1 MKNKTIRTVSLS
13 LLLMVLA
20 WSVELHA
27 RTVSHAPESLDKLD
41 ARWAWAVESS
51 AKIRG
56 QKGFYI
62 GYSIQRMMGEHSY
75 MCSGYHPDR
84 SGEPTLNEVIY
95 GKKSPLSKLS
105 GEKTIAEMAE
115 AALKRVRTH
124 KRAEKKV
131 LKEVAIMFYFDNK
144 AKPPLGCKDI
154 KINNLE
160 LPTDLEDGP
169 ILWLGKA
176 EYDQSIALLENSY
189 NRLKRTASTTL
200 KRRILT
206 AVGIH
211 GDTPRA
217 FPFLKTVLTG
227 NEPEEVREHA
237 AFWIGEQQSPEAA
250 KLLIDTASNDRSE
263 EVREKAVFGL
273 YRIRL
278 KEADD
283 ALIHLAKHEK
293 NRSVRK
299 KAIFWLG
306 QKAVKRSAEV
316 LTDVVNDDK
325 DRSIQKTAIFALSQL
340 SDNKG
345 LGALIKIA
353 KTHKS
358 LDVRKKAIFWLSQSE
373 DPRALNTII
382 EILEK

>member
-1 MKNKTIRTVSLS
+1 MKNKTIQTVSLS

-27 RTVSHAPESLDKLD
+27 RTVTHAPESLDKLD
-41 ARWAWAVESS
+41 AGWAWAVESS
-51 AKIRG
+51 AKIKG

-75 MCSGYHPDR
+75 IR
-84 SGEPTLNEVIY
+84 SGCDSHSSDEPTLNEIIY
-95 GKKSPLSKLS
+95 GKKSPLSRLPR
-105 GEKTIAEMAE
+105 GKTIAEMAE
-115 AALKRVRTH
+115 AALKRVRAH
-124 KRAEKKV
+124 KGPEKKV
-131 LKEVAIMFYFDNK
+131 LKEVAIMFYSDTK

-160 LPTDLEDGP
+160 LPMDLEDGP

-176 EYDQSIALLENSY
+176 EYDQSIALLENFY
-189 NRLKRTASTTL
+189 NRFKKTASTDF
-200 KRRILT
+200 KEDILT

-227 NEPEEVREHA
+227 NEPEEVREQA

-250 KLLIDTASNDRSE
+250 KLLLDTASNDRSE
-263 EVREKAVFGL
+263 EVREKAVFSL
-273 YRIRL
+273 YRIRR

-306 QKAVKRSAEV
+306 QKAVKRSAEI
-316 LTDVVNDDK
+316 LTDVVNDEK
-325 DRSIQKTAIFALSQL
+325 DRSIQKAAIFALSQL
-340 SDNKG
+340 SNNKG
-345 LGALIKIA
+345 LDALIKIA
-353 KTHKS
+353 RTHKS
-358 LDVRKKAIFWLSQSE
+358 LEVRKKAIFWLSQSE
-373 DPRALNTII
+373 DPRALDTII
-382 EILEK
+382 EILER